1 MAPSPV
7 QKDININNLFH
18 APVFSK
24 EKQQPSSQHG
34 SFVQFIT
41 RRLVTF
47 TIIKNISYA
56 ATFLLIHRI
65 HQAMRNTTTSPLPSL
80 ASNIFYYIIYEKGK
94 KSLFQL
100 APSAA
105 YRQLG
110 LDNTEPAQ
118 DTSHTFTG
126 HFPNPAN
133 FAQIE

>member
-94 KSLFQL
+94 KVVVSV
-100 APSAA
+100 S
-105 YRQLG
+105 
-110 LDNTEPAQ
+110 
-118 DTSHTFTG
+118 TFCRIQAVGTR
-126 HFPNPAN
+126 
-133 FAQIE
+133 